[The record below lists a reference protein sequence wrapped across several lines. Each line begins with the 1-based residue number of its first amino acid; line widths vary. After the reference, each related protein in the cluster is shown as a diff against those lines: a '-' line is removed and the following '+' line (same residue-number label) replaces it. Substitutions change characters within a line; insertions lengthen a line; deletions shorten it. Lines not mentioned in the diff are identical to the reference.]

1 MATPARL
8 TDDVIADRIT
18 AAIVEHRLPPG
29 TKLGE
34 DRLGAAFG
42 VSRTRIR
49 QVLFRLAADKV
60 VVQRANRGAF
70 VAQPSAREAREVF
83 DARREIE
90 GVLAARLA
98 QTATPAELV
107 RLRRHLGRESAAQ
120 GALDTRAA
128 IKLSGEF
135 HVLVGEMAG
144 NAVLAEVVRELVAR
158 SSLIV
163 AVHGSPR
170 SPNCATDD
178 HAGLV
183 DAIRRRD
190 AKAAAQLMRSHL
202 AHIEGNLL
210 LREEAEPG
218 IDLAR
223 VLAEIAG

>member
-1 MATPARL
+1 MAKPARL
-8 TDDVIADRIT
+8 TDDAIADRIT

-70 VAQPSAREAREVF
+70 VAQPSSREAREVF

-90 GVLAARLA
+90 GVLVARLA
-98 QTATPAELV
+98 QIAAAADV
-107 RLRRHLGRESAAQ
+107 ARLRRHLGRESAAQ

-135 HVLVGEMAG
+135 HVLVCEMAG
-144 NAVLAEVVRELVAR
+144 NGVLAEVVRELVAR

-210 LREEAEPG
+210 LREEVEPG
-218 IDLAR
+218 VDLAR